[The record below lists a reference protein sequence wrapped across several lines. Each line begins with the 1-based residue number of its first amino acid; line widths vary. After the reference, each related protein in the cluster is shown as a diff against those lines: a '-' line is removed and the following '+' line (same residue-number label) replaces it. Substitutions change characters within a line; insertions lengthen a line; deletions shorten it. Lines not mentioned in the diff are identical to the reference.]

1 MMDTK
6 YSKHK
11 CDSKSGFFGLEK
23 ENFNANSK
31 FFYSQM
37 SVTNTLMY

>member
-1 MMDTK
+1 MTDTK
-6 YSKHK
+6 YRKHK
-11 CDSKSGFFGLEK
+11 HDSKSGFFSLEK

-31 FFYSQM
+31 VFYSQM